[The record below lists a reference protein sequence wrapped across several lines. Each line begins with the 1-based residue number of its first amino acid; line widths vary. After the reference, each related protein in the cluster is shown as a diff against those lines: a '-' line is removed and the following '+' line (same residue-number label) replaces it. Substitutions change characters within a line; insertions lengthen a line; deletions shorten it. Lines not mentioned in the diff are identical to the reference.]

1 MFCPLITEASKMA
14 SHFKQTKPDAYIILL
29 ILTDGV
35 IHDMNPTINA
45 IINAAYL
52 PMSIIIIGI
61 GNENFKQMVQ
71 LDGDEGLYNNQ
82 GVKAQRDLV
91 QFVPFKKFQ
100 HKGPERLAQE
110 VLEELP
116 R

>member
-1 MFCPLITEASKMA
+1 
-14 SHFKQTKPDAYIILL
+14 
-29 ILTDGV
+29 
-35 IHDMNPTINA
+35 
-45 IINAAYL
+45 
-52 PMSIIIIGI
+52 
-61 GNENFKQMVQ
+61 MVQ

-91 QFVPFKKFQ
+91 QFVPFNKFQ

-116 R
+116 RQLVQYKKMVGLKPNDIEFEAMSQVGMNINILD

>member
-1 MFCPLITEASKMA
+1 M
-14 SHFKQTKPDAYIILL
+14 
-29 ILTDGV
+29 TDGV

-61 GNENFKQMVQ
+61 GNENFQQMVQ

-91 QFVPFKKFQ
+91 QFVPFKKF
-100 HKGPERLAQE
+100 
-110 VLEELP
+110 
-116 R
+116 